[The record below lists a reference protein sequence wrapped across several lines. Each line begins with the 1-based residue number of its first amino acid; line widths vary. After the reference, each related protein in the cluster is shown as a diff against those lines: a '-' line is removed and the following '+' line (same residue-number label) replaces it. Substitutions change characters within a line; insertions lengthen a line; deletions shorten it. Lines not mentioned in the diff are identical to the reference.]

1 MWTQIIV
8 AVLVIIVI
16 AVFRASFRPR
26 NFPPGPLSLP
36 LAGSV
41 PFLDVRNLGK
51 SFKDLSVKYGDIFS
65 VFVGSKPVVVLN
77 SYSVIKEALS
87 REEFS
92 GRPGNFSGTFFQKGK
107 TGITTTEGKHFHS
120 QKEFLHNHLKN
131 LTGGQGYKGF
141 EETILDE
148 VADLRQGLAKKE
160 GEAVAVNYKL
170 NVAIINILWN
180 LACGRKLHAQQQE
193 FLAVYEC
200 VDKIVQFMSLAAI
213 FSFIPIL
220 TKILPESITNIER
233 GRYYRNRFHEITE
246 KWIREHRQDYRGNRT
261 GDFQDAYLEKLNSGE
276 EYFTEAGLAALVRE
290 MFIIGGESQSVMLRW
305 GLRILS
311 VNPKVQLKVQEE
323 LDTVVGR
330 GLDVTW
336 DKKDE
341 LPYSMAVMREI
352 QRFADIAPTALL
364 HKTVVDVEFHGYT
377 LPQNT
382 LVMANLT
389 SCHRCPDFWQNPD
402 QFRPEHF
409 LDGEGN
415 LVAEKEGFLAY
426 GIGKRKCPGA
436 ELADMELF
444 LIMTNLLST
453 FTFSLPD
460 GDGGECGTQFEAGTA
475 VLRNPKPYKIV
486 TNHRE

>member
-1 MWTQIIV
+1 MWTQIII

-51 SFKDLSVKYGDIFS
+51 SFKDLSVKYGDVFS

-77 SYSVIKEALS
+77 SFSVIKEALS
-87 REEFS
+87 REEFA

-107 TGITTTEGKHFHS
+107 TGITTTEGKHFTS

-148 VADLRQGLAKKE
+148 VADLRQGLVKKE

-261 GDFQDAYLEKLNSGE
+261 GDFQDAYLDKLNAGE

-290 MFIIGGESQSVMLRW
+290 MFIIGGESQSVLLRW

-323 LDTVVGR
+323 LDAVVGR

-352 QRFADIAPTALL
+352 QRFADIAPTGLL
-364 HKTVVDVEFHGYT
+364 HKTVVDVEFHGFS

-389 SCHRCPDFWQNPD
+389 SCHRSPDFWQNPD

-409 LDGEGN
+409 LDGDGN
-415 LVAEKEGFLAY
+415 FIAEKEGFLAY
-426 GIGKRKCPGA
+426 GTGKRKCPGA

-453 FTFSLPD
+453 FTFSLPE
-460 GDGGECGTQFEAGTA
+460 GDSGECGTQFEAGTA